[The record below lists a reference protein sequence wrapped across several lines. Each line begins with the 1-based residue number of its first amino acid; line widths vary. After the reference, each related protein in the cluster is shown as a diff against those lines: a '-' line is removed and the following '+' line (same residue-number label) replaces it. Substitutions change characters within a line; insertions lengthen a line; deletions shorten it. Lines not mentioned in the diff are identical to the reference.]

1 QTPDHGVADLLDQRR
16 DLPELDG
23 MGLRAIVDPYEA
35 IDAKLDSPSVGDE
48 TEKGLRGVAEPLLAL
63 APFDHLQNARGVEPR
78 AQAPVAPDD
87 GAMELALVG
96 SPPSHEDGS
105 GIPPQFGCQSVV
117 VEDFPP
123 RPGRVD
129 ATPELV
135 QGLGRLENPLDML
148 RFVL

>member
-1 QTPDHGVADLLDQRR
+1 
-16 DLPELDG
+16 
-23 MGLRAIVDPYEA
+23 GLRVCAGPRLACARYDP
-35 IDAKLDSPSVGDE
+35 PM
-48 TEKGLRGVAEPLLAL
+48 
-63 APFDHLQNARGVEPR
+63 HARGVEPR
-78 AQAPVAPDD
+78 PQSPVAPHD
-87 GAMELALVG
+87 GALELALVG